1 MQEIIKGYQDNI
13 AVAEL
18 EIKKAERS
26 INVYSFLRLAAIALG
41 FILIY
46 QSLKFELIWVTELV
60 FFAIVIFFG
69 WLVSKQS
76 RFEKKKQFYKNL
88 RAVNENEIQSIHSYK
103 NIYFNGSEW
112 QNDGHVY
119 TSDLDIFGAGSL
131 FQLIN
136 RCATLI
142 GNAKL
147 ADWLL
152 HPSEGVA
159 IQKRQEAVA
168 ELAAKS
174 AWKLDFQARLLF
186 ANKPGVDHIGS
197 LLHYLGLDP
206 QSISNALM
214 VYVKI
219 IGWIFIPLVVV
230 SIFVPIL
237 WLAVIVLA
245 IVNLFIIQI
254 TSQVTERTEIMISKA
269 GITLSG
275 FSDSF
280 ELIEKEN
287 WKSGLCQ
294 LYAERLR
301 GAEGNGIS
309 SQVKRLSVLT
319 NRMNLGSVPLIGFI
333 VKVSMLWNLRQF
345 VAIEKWKQSN
355 SQNIAAAFDVI
366 ADFEALYSLA
376 SLKINHAEYHFP
388 EITADNLYTLTA
400 TAIGHPLIPVEVR
413 VLNDYSLQNEL
424 KIDIITGSNMAG
436 KSTFLRTLGINT
448 VLALCGAPVCAASMR
463 LTPMTVFSYM
473 RIRDSLNENT
483 STFKAELDRLALLL
497 QVLKK
502 EGKVFFLIDEML
514 RGTNSIDKY
523 KGSKAVIEKLI
534 AEKAVGIVAT
544 HDLQIAHLE
553 KDYPQYVRNF
563 YFDIW
568 VQDQEMQFD
577 YKLKVGECKTFNATM
592 LLNQLGIAVKD

>member
-1 MQEIIKGYQDNI
+1 MQESIKSYQDNI
-13 AVAEL
+13 TVAEL

-26 INVYSFLRLAAIALG
+26 INVYSFLRLGAIALG

-60 FFAIVIFFG
+60 FFAVVIFFG
-69 WLVSKQS
+69 WLVSRQS
-76 RFEKKKQFYKNL
+76 RFEKKKQFFKNL
-88 RAVNENEIQSIHSYK
+88 RAVNENEIQSIYAYK
-103 NIYFNGSEW
+103 NIYSNGSEW

-131 FQLIN
+131 FQLLN

-147 ADWLL
+147 VDWLL
-152 HPSEGVA
+152 HPSEGPT
-159 IQKRQEAVA
+159 IKKRQEAVE
-168 ELAAKS
+168 ELATKS
-174 AWKLDFQARLLF
+174 AWKLEFQARLLF
-186 ANKPGVDHIGS
+186 ANKPGEDHIGS
-197 LLHYLGLDP
+197 LLQYLSLEP
-206 QSISNALM
+206 QTISKALEF
-214 VYVKI
+214 YVKI
-219 IGWIFIPLVVV
+219 IGWIFIPLVVI
-230 SIFVPIL
+230 SIFVPVL

-254 TSQVTERTEIMISKA
+254 TSPVTEKTELLILKA
-269 GITLSG
+269 GITLAG

-294 LYAERLR
+294 MYAERLR
-301 GAEGNGIS
+301 GDQNKGIS

-319 NRMNLGSVPLIGFI
+319 NRMNLGSMPLIGFV

-345 VAIEKWKQSN
+345 LAIEEWKQSN
-355 SQNIAAAFDVI
+355 NQNISAAFDVI

-376 SLKINHAEYHFP
+376 GLKINHSEYHFP
-388 EITADNLYTLTA
+388 EVTADEFYTLTA
-400 TAIGHPLIPVEVR
+400 SGIGHPLIPVAVR

-448 VLALCGAPVCAASMR
+448 VLALSGAPVCAISMR

-514 RGTNSIDKY
+514 RGTNSVDKY

-534 AEKAVGIVAT
+534 TEKAVGIVAT

-553 KDYPQYVRNF
+553 KDYPAYVRNF

-568 VQDQEMQFD
+568 VQDQQMQFD
-577 YKLKVGECKTFNATM
+577 YKLKVGECKTFNATL